1 MFLSKIRKK
10 SGHLTRVLTEI
21 FFGPVSKRN
30 DVAFIDFVERCAI
43 VLGSRDTGK
52 VGVDS
57 PIINTPL

>member
-1 MFLSKIRKK
+1 M
-10 SGHLTRVLTEI
+10 LTEI
-21 FFGPVSKRN
+21 FFGPVSQRN
-30 DVAFIDFVERCAI
+30 DVAFINFVERCAI